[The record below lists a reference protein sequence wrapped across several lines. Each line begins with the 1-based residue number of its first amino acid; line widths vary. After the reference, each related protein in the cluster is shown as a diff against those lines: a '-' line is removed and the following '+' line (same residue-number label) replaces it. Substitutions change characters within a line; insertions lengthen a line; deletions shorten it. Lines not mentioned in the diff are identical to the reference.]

1 MKMKGGKM
9 VNDCRPKNRVKEERE
24 RVLERLTKPVEEETI
39 DEAVRVNENG
49 NVYLVSFT
57 WRGQVYDDQTVL
69 PRSQKTNQTRGHS
82 GFWRRSILD
91 VWFRDLTCFQDNL
104 ENQC

>member
-1 MKMKGGKM
+1 MSRKKRLRLKRAEACWDTHEKVGMKMKGGKM

-49 NVYLVSFT
+49 NVYLVKPSP
-57 WRGQVYDDQTVL
+57 GGASL
-69 PRSQKTNQTRGHS
+69 
-82 GFWRRSILD
+82 
-91 VWFRDLTCFQDNL
+91 
-104 ENQC
+104 